1 MSDSVDIDIS
11 GMTFQQLHALK
22 KRIEAREK
30 EMRAEE
36 APALRQKFAEQAAAL
51 GLTLEDIVKLG
62 KAKRGRPVTKNGSG
76 EGGS

>member
-1 MSDSVDIDIS
+1 MIDVVEIDIT

-36 APALRQKFAEQAAAL
+36 APALREKFAEQAAAL
-51 GLTLEDIVKLG
+51 GLSLEEIVKLG
-62 KAKRGRPVTKNGSG
+62 KAKRGRPSTKNGQHADAV
-76 EGGS
+76 